1 MNYRHNFHAGNF
13 ADVLKHAVLALVIQ
27 ALCKKEAPLA
37 LIDTHAGI
45 GRYDLWTAAPNK
57 TDEYKEGIG
66 RIWDLAHYPA
76 ELAAYLP
83 TVRTMNGQH
92 LRHYPGSPYLM
103 RQLMRPQDRLV
114 LAELHPDDAQTLKAQ
129 FHADRQVA
137 VHHMDGWLALKAFLP
152 PKEKRG
158 LVLIDPAFEERGEYE
173 RLGHALIS
181 AHKRW
186 PQGVLMAWHPIKGQ
200 DEQQALDD
208 ILRKADVPGILAARH
223 LVRAPSDPKLFN
235 GSGLILINPPYKLDE
250 QLSRLLPWLAEK
262 LAQGEGAAAWLDWL
276 AKDV

>member
-13 ADVLKHAVLALVIQ
+13 ADVLKHAVLALVVQ
-27 ALCKKEAPLA
+27 ALCKKDAPLA

-66 RIWDLAHYPA
+66 RIWDLAQVPA
-76 ELAAYLP
+76 ELSVYLSL
-83 TVRTMNGQH
+83 VRKMNGQH
-92 LRHYPGSPYLM
+92 LRHYPGSPQLM

-114 LAELHPDDAQTLKAQ
+114 LAELHPDDALTLKAQ
-129 FHADRQVA
+129 FHGDRQVA
-137 VHHMDGWLALKAFLP
+137 VHHMDGWQALKAFLP

-158 LVLIDPAFEERGEYE
+158 LALIDPAFEEKGEYE
-173 RLGHALIS
+173 RLGKALLK
-181 AHKRW
+181 ARERW

-208 ILRKADVPGILAARH
+208 MLRSAEVPGILAVRH
-223 LVRAPSDPKLFN
+223 LVRTPSDPKLFN

-262 LAQGEGAAAWLDWL
+262 LAQGEGVAAWLDWL